1 MSANQALLTERK
13 LPSASDLFL
22 IVNNSLTPMP
32 WKQWAADIIEQGYAI
47 ITISPTMMADFKSM
61 QDEIKNVSATDR
73 KTFSFVDRTDG
84 FYPVGY
90 SYLETVVNSDLCE
103 TFNYWGKY
111 KSDHTLWEFSKSE
124 FYTRAERYES
134 HAEKYGQGILD
145 AIREYYG
152 YSTHLPIKND
162 SYLQFNHYREDLRL
176 QGDKYLQRKHEDGHL
191 LTIIKPNGPG
201 LVVYKNDQ
209 ECLVELGR
217 DQAIVIP
224 GSLLTRLTEGEVDPM
239 YHAVINFTLPA
250 SRCSIVYN
258 INILSRTLPGMRTGA
273 DVDIYEPANMQH
285 MQFGHNPL
293 FVPMS

>member
-1 MSANQALLTERK
+1 MSANQALFVESK
-13 LPSASDLFL
+13 FPSASDLFL
-22 IVNNSLTPMP
+22 IVNNNLVPIP
-32 WKQWAADIIEQGYAI
+32 WKQWASEVIEEGYAI
-47 ITISPTMMADFKSM
+47 ITISPSMMADFKAM
-61 QDEIKNVSATDR
+61 QEEIKSVSISDR

-90 SYLETVVNSDLCE
+90 SYLDSVVNSDLCE
-103 TFNYWGKY
+103 TFNYWSKY
-111 KSDHTLWEFSKSE
+111 KPEHKQWDFSRSE
-124 FYTRAERYES
+124 FYAHAERYES

-145 AIREYYG
+145 AIRDYYG
-152 YSTHLPIKND
+152 YETKLPIKND

-176 QGDKYLQRKHEDGHL
+176 QGGKYLQKKHEDGHL

-250 SRCSIVYN
+250 PRCSIVYN
-258 INILSRTLPGMRTGA
+258 INIFSDCLPGMRTGSEVEIFEA
-273 DVDIYEPANMQH
+273 ANIQH

-293 FVPMS
+293 SIPT